1 MKKLGFGG
9 MRLPLLRE
17 DDPKSIDQQLV
28 NQMVDQFLEGGGVYF
43 DTAYFYHDGCS
54 ETAFREG
61 LTSRYARDRYVL
73 ADKLPVSM
81 AKEREDYPRIFQEQ
95 LQRCGVDYFDYY
107 LLHNINRHNYENTV
121 RLNGFEFMAELKEQG
136 KIRHMGF
143 SFHDTADMLEDILTK
158 YPQMEFVQLQLNYL
172 DWDSSIIQAGKCYE
186 TARRHNK
193 QVIVMEPVKGGGLAR
208 LPEEA
213 ESLLKRRQPEASCAS
228 WAFRF
233 AASLDGV
240 MMVLSGMNT
249 WEQMADNL
257 STFQDFQ
264 LLDPEEQ
271 QLLKQAGDIL
281 RQSSAVPCT
290 SCRYCLDTCP
300 MNLDIPGY
308 FSIYNTYIQFQTL
321 NHHIFQYERQV
332 VGHGKASQCI
342 QCGQC
347 EEHCPQHIAI
357 PQQLKLV
364 AKTFEG
370 E

>member
-1 MKKLGFGG
+1 MNQLGFGG
-9 MRLPLLRE
+9 MRLPLLKA
-17 DDPKSIDQQLV
+17 DDPKSINQQLV
-28 NQMVDQFLEGGGVYF
+28 NQMIDQFLEGGGVYF

-54 ETAFREG
+54 ETAFRAG
-61 LTSRYARDRYVL
+61 LTSRYKRDQYVL
-73 ADKLPVSM
+73 ANKLPISM
-81 AKEREDYPRIFQEQ
+81 AKERADYPRIFQEQ

-121 RLNGFEFMAELKEQG
+121 RLDGFEFMAELKKQG

-143 SFHDTADMLEDILTK
+143 SFHDTADMLEEISTR

-172 DWDSSIIQAGKCYE
+172 DWDSPIIQAGKCYE
-186 TARRHNK
+186 VARNHGK
-193 QVIVMEPVKGGGLAR
+193 QVIVMEPVKGGGLTE
-208 LPEEA
+208 LPNQAEA
-213 ESLLKRRQPEASCAS
+213 VLKQRQPEASCAS

-249 WEQMADNL
+249 QEQMADNL
-257 STFQDFQ
+257 STFRDFQ
-264 LLDPEEQ
+264 PLDLGEQ
-271 QLLKQAGDIL
+271 QLLKQVGDML
-281 RQSSAVPCT
+281 RQSAAIACT
-290 SCRYCLDTCP
+290 NCRYCMDTCP
-300 MNLDIPGY
+300 ENLDIPGY

-321 NHHIFQYERQV
+321 NHHIFQYGRQV

-347 EEHCPQHIAI
+347 EEHCPQHLPIRDK
-357 PQQLKLV
+357 LKLV
-364 AKTFEG
+364 AETFEG